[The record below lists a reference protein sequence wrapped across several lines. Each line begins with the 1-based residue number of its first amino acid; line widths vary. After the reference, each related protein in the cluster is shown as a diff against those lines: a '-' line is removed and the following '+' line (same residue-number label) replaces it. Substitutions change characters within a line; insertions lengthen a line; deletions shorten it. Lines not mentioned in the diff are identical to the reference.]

1 MNKLNLWRIR
11 AENFCLFNWR
21 AFLLIPEIIYL
32 MVRDPYFWSI
42 LVSALLF
49 FSLLWLVVDKLSAQ
63 QIKPSQKNW
72 YVILGV
78 GTVVFS
84 LCFFE
89 QQSHAFFLK
98 GLEAGAKRLLTTA
111 QTAAGSTGGQT
122 EQAITLIFDLLRWMI
137 VMGALAGLYIAKQM
151 SDQGQNGAVIYDSVW
166 RVLLFVIAADVITF
180 IIFSGDTSTNAGNGS
195 TPGGGGVLNQ

>member
-1 MNKLNLWRIR
+1 MNQLNLWRIR

-84 LCFFE
+84 LCF
-89 QQSHAFFLK
+89 
-98 GLEAGAKRLLTTA
+98 
-111 QTAAGSTGGQT
+111 
-122 EQAITLIFDLLRWMI
+122 
-137 VMGALAGLYIAKQM
+137 
-151 SDQGQNGAVIYDSVW
+151 
-166 RVLLFVIAADVITF
+166 
-180 IIFSGDTSTNAGNGS
+180 
-195 TPGGGGVLNQ
+195 